1 MVFISLDKTE
11 EAFLDFYKSMPWL
24 AVPYANT
31 EARDGLIKALGVTS
45 APGLY
50 IVGSDGVVINPTG
63 LKPFM
68 SDKTGDGFPWHPPPY
83 CELMLA
89 QEAVNEEP
97 TLIAFVE
104 GCSKDVSEEVER
116 ALKAKA
122 TAKGLIIL
130 GSMISIVGYHDFLC
144 PISSTRRK
152 SGAKCKVIYHLD
164 GPDCLCHPA

>member
-116 ALKAKA
+116 ALKAVA
-122 TAKGLIIL
+122 TCA
-130 GSMISIVGYHDFLC
+130 
-144 PISSTRRK
+144 PTRE
-152 SGAKCKVIYHLD
+152 G
-164 GPDCLCHPA
+164 CHQEK